1 MTDESD
7 RREEIIGTITL
18 CKMDGGRFRVR
29 YITHEADKSLRDV
42 VVELVDGASDGPPV
56 TRHSTV
62 VWRFFVAV
70 AVMPEP
76 NIMDPHAVTVDDF
89 HEDAMEVYHRAVS
102 GDEDIYTEGR
112 LV

>member
-1 MTDESD
+1 MTDESI
-7 RREEIIGTITL
+7 REEIIGTITL

-29 YITHEADKSLRDV
+29 YILHDRDSALRDV
-42 VVELVDGASDGPPV
+42 VVELVEGASDGPPV

-76 NIMDPHAVTVDDF
+76 NIMDPLAVTVDDF
-89 HEDAMEVYHRAVS
+89 HDDAMEVYRRAVS
-102 GDEDIYTEGR
+102 GDEDIYASGR